1 MPEFLFS
8 LACMVVLA
16 WVLCCFGVA
25 KANLQEDMD

>member
-16 WVLCCFGVA
+16 LVLCRFGVA
-25 KANLQEDMD
+25 KDNLQEDGV

>member
-16 WVLCCFGVA
+16 LVLCRFGVA
-25 KANLQEDMD
+25 KANLQEDGV